1 VLAATLNN
9 VNGEMM
15 ILPDWLYA
23 VASILAGVAIAVL
36 TWKKQQRGIR
46 EDRYTLVGKLIIA
59 VFMIAFGILLFKVG
73 KS

>member
-1 VLAATLNN
+1 
-9 VNGEMM
+9 MM

-23 VASILAGVAIAVL
+23 VASILAGFAIAVL
-36 TWKKQQRGIR
+36 TWKKHQRGIR
-46 EDRYTLVGKLIIA
+46 EDRYSLVGKLIIA